1 MIQAYLAVLGVLWAA
16 AAVCFALAWADNEP
30 PQTRRKIAVAFWLAP
45 VWPLAL
51 VAAVGWGLWRLWIAA
66 WGSPLAW
73 WLARKP
79 SKPPKPPKPPTPPKT
94 TFTEPDNPVQAKT
107 GDGCFENYQPR
118 NRNYREG
125 GWVK

>member
-1 MIQAYLAVLGVLWAA
+1 MIQAYLAVLIVLWAVA
-16 AAVCFALAWADNEP
+16 AASFAAAWADDEP
-30 PQTRRKIAVAFWLAP
+30 HQTRRIIAVAFWLAP

-79 SKPPKPPKPPTPPKT
+79 PKPPTHPKT

-107 GDGCFENYQPR
+107 GDGCFENYPPR

-125 GWVK
+125 GWIK